1 MFHLHVRQ
9 LSECK
14 HRKAILFVSGSPL
27 LSLFYLSL
35 VISPLYTRTLPSA
48 KPTAIC
54 VRFSISARHDTCQS
68 HQQKH
73 SFWQKVPLILT
84 SQRQNLLF
92 LSFSIQTTEWL
103 EMPTVENYKKI
114 WSLSMMF
121 SSEGRSLQCAP
132 MKNFCPCQDCNHT
145 SWPNDILKFL
155 ETLCKKTW
163 DTLSNLMRRLA
174 GCW

>member
-1 MFHLHVRQ
+1 MCTATQNMFHLHVCQ

-73 SFWQKVPLILT
+73 WQKVPLILT

-103 EMPTVENYKKI
+103 EMPTVENYKK
-114 WSLSMMF
+114 
-121 SSEGRSLQCAP
+121 
-132 MKNFCPCQDCNHT
+132 
-145 SWPNDILKFL
+145 NDHYQWCFLLKVDPYSVPQWKIFVHV
-155 ETLCKKTW
+155 KTAI
-163 DTLSNLMRRLA
+163 TQA
-174 GCW
+174 GQMAY